1 MKSIAQQ
8 ERNAEALFKEAFAK
22 HPRAARTTVLW
33 CKWRDFKTRLIAV
46 QSHRVPETQG
56 TQGAQ

>member
-8 ERNAEALFKEAFAK
+8 EKNAEIAYKEAFAR

-33 CKWRDFKTRLIAV
+33 CKWREF
-46 QSHRVPETQG
+46 
-56 TQGAQ
+56 